1 MDVENR
7 ALLAAGALT
16 RFVMVHVTA
25 SSEPAEPEGRP
36 AGCPAIKD
44 ILSSVATA
52 SKVTEEAVMLFAVE
66 LT

>member
-7 ALLAAGALT
+7 ALMAAGALT
-16 RFVMVHVTA
+16 RFVIVHVTA

-36 AGCPAIKD
+36 AGCPAMKD
-44 ILSSVATA
+44 ILSSAATA
-52 SKVTEEAVMLFAVE
+52 SKVTVEAVILFAVE